1 MSNYINIISQEEIIH
16 GNSTPA
22 IAVGCI
28 IIVVIMTSV
37 IISIVKNKPS
47 IASNTMF
54 YAGTIGIVCM
64 LIAEL
69 LSCVFLKVPTGKYR
83 YEATIDKSK
92 ITVEEYEVFLE
103 QHNPTVIDGVYIW
116 EE

>member
-1 MSNYINIISQEEIIH
+1 MPNYINIISQEEITH
-16 GNSTPA
+16 GNSAPA

-28 IIVVIMTSV
+28 LIAVVITSA
-37 IISIVKNKPS
+37 IISRVKHKPN
-47 IASNTMF
+47 IANNTMF

-64 LIAEL
+64 LVAEL

>member
-1 MSNYINIISQEEIIH
+1 MPDYINIISQEEIIH

-22 IAVGCI
+22 VAVGCI
-28 IIVVIMTSV
+28 LIAVVITSA
-37 IISIVKNKPS
+37 IISRVKHKPN
-47 IASNTMF
+47 IANNTMF

-92 ITVEEYEVFLE
+92 ITVEEYEDFLE
-103 QHNPTVIDGVYIW
+103 KYNPTVVNGVYIW
-116 EE
+116 EN